1 MSCPAAVAHFD
12 EPRKE
17 FKEYEPVIR
26 GENSI
31 SFS

>member
-1 MSCPAAVAHFD
+1 MSCPAAAAHFD

-17 FKEYEPVIR
+17 FKEYESVIR
-26 GENSI
+26 EKHHI